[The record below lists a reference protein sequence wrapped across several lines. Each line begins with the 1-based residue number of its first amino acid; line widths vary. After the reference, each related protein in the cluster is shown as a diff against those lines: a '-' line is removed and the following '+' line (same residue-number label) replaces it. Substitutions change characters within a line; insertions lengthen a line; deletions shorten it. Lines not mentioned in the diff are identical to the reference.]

1 MAVGEKLC
9 RLSGTESTEHLARVR
24 SGDSQEPAASERR
37 WDDAPEEYIAI
48 LADMVGSQTIPVMHG
63 SWSYIRNAKTHKVK
77 VGYSLTSA
85 AQTKMMMLHNIT
97 N

>member
-1 MAVGEKLC
+1 MSKLSKAITSAAVTFREWKMQREKVDFLMAVGEKLC

-48 LADMVGSQTIPVMHG
+48 LADMVGFQ
-63 SWSYIRNAKTHKVK
+63 
-77 VGYSLTSA
+77 
-85 AQTKMMMLHNIT
+85 
-97 N
+97 